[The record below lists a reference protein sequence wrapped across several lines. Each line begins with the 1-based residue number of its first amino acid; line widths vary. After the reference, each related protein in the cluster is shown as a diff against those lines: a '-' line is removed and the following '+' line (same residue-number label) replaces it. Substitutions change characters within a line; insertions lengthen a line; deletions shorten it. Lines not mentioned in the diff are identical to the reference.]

1 MRKVAVLLG
10 MLALLVAVPAQ
21 ATVMYTF
28 TGTEFFVGTPTLA
41 GTLFFDD
48 STPFVLFPHDFGP
61 PLGTLLSAT
70 LPPSPL
76 STIAGTFNGI
86 AFIGFAT
93 LQISNLPLFSDTP
106 IGQWIV
112 RSNIASPDGSLVHL
126 NLFIS
131 TGPGGIVPISLIP
144 PTPCCVASS
153 GAFPNSQYAIVFADG
168 TSAAGALSLTV
179 PEEVPTGLL
188 VALAGTLLA
197 FVMRSSQAATR
208 ALLMSKPTGW
218 RAPSPR
224 RHLRSRPCI
233 EPAVAET

>member
-112 RSNIASPDGSLVHL
+112 RSNIASPDGSLLHL
-126 NLFIS
+126 NLFINS
-131 TGPGGIVPISLIP
+131 TPGIVAISLIP
-144 PTPCCVASS
+144 PAPCCFAGPGSDIFNRSYAMVFSNGTFAS
-153 GAFPNSQYAIVFADG
+153 GV
-168 TSAAGALSLTV
+168 LSLTV
-179 PEEVPTGLL
+179 PELPTGLL

-197 FVMRSSQAATR
+197 FVMRPA
-208 ALLMSKPTGW
+208 
-218 RAPSPR
+218 R
-224 RHLRSRPCI
+224 R
-233 EPAVAET
+233 

>member
-28 TGTEFFVGTPTLA
+28 TGTDLAGTPTLK
-41 GTLFFDD
+41 GTLFLDD
-48 STPFVLFPHDFGP
+48 VTPFVIVSHDFGP

-112 RSNIASPDGSLVHL
+112 RSNIASPDGSLLHL
-126 NLFIS
+126 NLFMNSI
-131 TGPGGIVPISLIP
+131 PGIVPISLIP
-144 PTPCCVASS
+144 PTPCCFVDCDICNRS
-153 GAFPNSQYAIVFADG
+153 YAIVFADG
-168 TSAAGALSLTV
+168 TFAGGVLSLTV
-179 PEEVPTGLL
+179 PEPPTGVLL
-188 VALAGTLLA
+188 TLAGTLLA
-197 FVMRSSQAATR
+197 FVMRQARRRTARR
-208 ALLMSKPTGW
+208 A
-218 RAPSPR
+218 
-224 RHLRSRPCI
+224 HLHRVL
-233 EPAVAET
+233 A